1 MDGPIIETPR
11 GEIIVTKAGKAQ
23 LAWNSNFHSICQNNY
38 TEAQKYVDSEV
49 LRLSTPLIPIRSSA
63 LIKSGILGTVVGS
76 GLVRWIAPYAASQY
90 YDTATSRPY
99 DPLRGAFWFERMK
112 AISGSQIIAG
122 AKRKAATGK

>member
-1 MDGPIIETPR
+1 MDGPVIETPR
-11 GEIIVTKAGKAQ
+11 GQVIVTKAGNAK
-23 LAWNSNFHSICQNNY
+23 LEWNPNFHSMTQNNY

-49 LRLSTPLIPIRSSA
+49 LRLSTPLIPLRTST

-76 GLVRWIAPYAASQY
+76 GLVRWIVPYAQDQY
-90 YDTATSRPY
+90 YNTSASRPY
-99 DPLRGAFWFERMK
+99 DPRRGAFWFERMK